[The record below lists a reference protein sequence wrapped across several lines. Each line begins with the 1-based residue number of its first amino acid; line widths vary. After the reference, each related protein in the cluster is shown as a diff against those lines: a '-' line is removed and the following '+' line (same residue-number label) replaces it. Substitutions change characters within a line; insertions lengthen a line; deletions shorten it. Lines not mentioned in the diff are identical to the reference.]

1 MIESGI
7 RLQSPRAWPSFYFRQ
22 LIALLLITL
31 LASSTVDAAQK
42 DYLHGSKQPSA
53 SSGASHIFVR
63 HLEIQLSNQRLT
75 SSQTLRQSFYHSL
88 NNSYQPIQL
97 FHHVANSGVVPL
109 TGQRD
114 KNYLLNFTLRSQPG
128 RLTRAEGASSA
139 GRAQKVFSDGHD
151 VHSTVMVPRPN
162 ITDKETVVNLA
173 KMTSDAYV
181 GDPSLPGWFNLS
193 DGFNRSQSF
202 GWEKDGL
209 RGHVFANADNSTVVV
224 SFKGTTIGAAFHL
237 NTISN
242 RLIGGTADPRER
254 TRTCDREN
262 NNVLFSCCCATQRAD
277 PYWYGSV
284 CDCRNSTYFCNSTC
298 LSQECGRQDRYYTRA
313 MDVILNITSSYP
325 TSQLWTVGHS
335 LGGAVASL
343 MGMTFN
349 VPAVAF
355 ESPPDRLPAYRLGL
369 ALPPTDYPI
378 TYHFGNTADPV
389 FMGACNGYSSSCSV
403 AGYAFESECFTGK
416 RCIYD
421 TIGDKDWH
429 LNILNHRINTV
440 IDQVLETYETVPNC
454 TSDDECVDCFNWY
467 YFH

>member
-1 MIESGI
+1 
-7 RLQSPRAWPSFYFRQ
+7 
-22 LIALLLITL
+22 
-31 LASSTVDAAQK
+31 
-42 DYLHGSKQPSA
+42 
-53 SSGASHIFVR
+53 
-63 HLEIQLSNQRLT
+63 
-75 SSQTLRQSFYHSL
+75 
-88 NNSYQPIQL
+88 
-97 FHHVANSGVVPL
+97 VPL
-109 TGQRD
+109 TGQHD
-114 KNYLLNFTLRSQPG
+114 KNHLLNFTLRSQPG
-128 RLTRAEGASSA
+128 RLTKAEGASSA
-139 GRAQKVFSDGHD
+139 GRAQKVFSDGPD

-173 KMTSDAYV
+173 KMTSDAYI

-202 GWEKDGL
+202 GWEEDGL

-242 RLIGGTADPRER
+242 RLIGGTADSRER
-254 TRTCDREN
+254 TRTRDREN
-262 NNVLFSCCCATQRAD
+262 DNVFFSCCCATQRAD

-284 CDCRNSTYFCNSTC
+284 CDCRNSTYSCNSTC

-313 MDVILNITSSYP
+313 MDVILNITSLYP

-378 TYHFGNTADPV
+378 TYHFGNTADPI
-389 FMGACNGYSSSCSV
+389 FMGACNGYSSSCSA
-403 AGYAFESECFTGK
+403 AGYAFESVCFTGK
-416 RCIYD
+416 RCVYD
-421 TIGDKDWH
+421 TIGDKSWH

-454 TSDDECVDCFNWY
+454 TSDDECVDCFNWH